1 MQQRPER
8 AASQMF
14 MACCSFFFRPNGM
27 SETANIRI
35 NPYLED
41 LNFNVDHS
49 KDASYTEMGF
59 MKAFTFK

>member
-1 MQQRPER
+1 MQERPER

-14 MACCSFFFRPNGM
+14 MACCSFFRPNGM
-27 SETANIRI
+27 SETAIIRI
-35 NPYLED
+35 DPYLED

-59 MKAFTFK
+59 MKAFTFN